1 MEFVK
6 SFLNED
12 FELKMLGV
20 NVAGQFDFRSGAGDF
35 FVSSYDNESQR

>member
-1 MEFVK
+1 MLYLSGEIMEFVK

-20 NVAGQFDFRSGAGDF
+20 NVAGQFDFRSK
-35 FVSSYDNESQR
+35 